1 LQSSFLLV
9 ADRHQ
14 ATLDFFYTASHEHVL
29 HPPSVISY
37 KEGQASEF
45 EEREEEKNVTE
56 QLHDF
61 VLSERFPRFVKV
73 SRINF
78 QQLLGTRKFIVIV
91 VAEEDKLG
99 NVQDEIASKLIQL
112 FREFAVTHHDRVK
125 R

>member
-14 ATLDFFYTASHEHVL
+14 ATLDFFSAPSHEQVVRT
-29 HPPSVISY
+29 PSVISY

-112 FREFAVTHHDRVK
+112 FREFAYKHHDRVK